1 MISFPRALPL
11 LTAVCLAGCTQVNR
25 IYDAI
30 GPAEQYDHEQSE
42 FGLEAIRELE
52 DPESLKK
59 LDGTEYSTQHPKK
72 LDLDR
77 KTYLIL
83 QVDGG
88 GIMGITPALLIE
100 KIEAALQQRDGF
112 ANGKLR
118 EVLSLSSGTSTG
130 AIIAGGIAAGIPAR
144 EMASFYT
151 GRACELFHKENQ
163 LPWSPLFQNK
173 LNRELFQA
181 EMVRMLDTYGDYP
194 STVRLGEMAPSPS
207 VIVAGYDLVSK
218 RTIFL
223 RNHDDP
229 DSALNTRDI
238 QLIDA
243 ISASAL
249 SAAIYFGQLPAPQ
262 VQIPQVRADGKGYVT
277 RGAVWADGG
286 QGTQNTTVALA
297 AIEALRI
304 KIADPDSQVVLISL
318 GCGNDFSER
327 EFNEVLKFRAIDHI
341 TDYFIT
347 NQARSESILLQW
359 MAAEKIG
366 GIVDDLRVFR
376 FDWDYDNPKE
386 ASSFSINEKQRRFLI
401 EKADEIASR
410 PDFQQLLADL
420 SNSRLRFSQFQRPK
434 PAKP

>member
-1 MISFPRALPL
+1 MTNFTRATLML
-11 LTAVCLAGCTQVNR
+11 IAVSAVGCAQANR
-25 IYDAI
+25 VYDAV
-30 GPAEQYDHEQSE
+30 GPPEQYDHEQSE
-42 FGLEAIRELE
+42 FGLAAFQGLE
-52 DPESLKK
+52 DPASLKK
-59 LDGTEYSTQHPKK
+59 IDGTEYSAQNPRK
-72 LDLDR
+72 LNLDR

-100 KIEAALQQRDGF
+100 KIESALQQRSGF
-112 ANGKLR
+112 SNGKLR
-118 EVLSLSSGTSTG
+118 DVLSLSSGTSTG
-130 AIIAGGIAAGIPAR
+130 AIIAGGIAAGIPAT
-144 EMASFYT
+144 EMANFYT
-151 GRACELFHKENQ
+151 GRACELFQRKNQ

-181 EMVRMLDTYGDYP
+181 EMVRMLNSYSDYS
-194 STVRLGEMAPSPS
+194 STVRLGEMSSSPS

-218 RTIFL
+218 RTVFL

-229 DSALNTRDI
+229 DSAVNTRDI

-262 VQIPQVRADGKGYVT
+262 VLIPQIRADGKGYIT
-277 RGAVWADGG
+277 KGAVWADGG

-304 KIADPDSQVVLISL
+304 KMAEPESQVVLISL
-318 GCGNDFSER
+318 GCGNDFAER
-327 EFNEVLKFRAIDHI
+327 EFNEVLKFRAIDHL

-366 GIVDDLRVFR
+366 SIVDDLKLFR
-376 FDWDYDNPKE
+376 FDWDYDNPKD
-386 ASSFSINEKQRRFLI
+386 ASSFSVNEKQRQFLI
-401 EKADEIASR
+401 DKADEIAER
-410 PDFQQLLADL
+410 PDFQQLMKDL
-420 SNSRLRFSQFQRPK
+420 SNNRLRFSQYQRP
-434 PAKP
+434 